1 MLPQIFHDTEASDS
15 PFSQSAH
22 HSGMIGGASPT
33 LPGYGLPGVHLTR
46 FLKRQKVFVKATLA
60 TSTGCLS
67 LPMWGLPL
75 PAAGGTL

>member
-33 LPGYGLPGVHLTR
+33 LPGYGLPGVHLAR
-46 FLKRQKVFVKATLA
+46 FLKRFPKRVLLKPRVPPQQVV
-60 TSTGCLS
+60 
-67 LPMWGLPL
+67 
-75 PAAGGTL
+75 